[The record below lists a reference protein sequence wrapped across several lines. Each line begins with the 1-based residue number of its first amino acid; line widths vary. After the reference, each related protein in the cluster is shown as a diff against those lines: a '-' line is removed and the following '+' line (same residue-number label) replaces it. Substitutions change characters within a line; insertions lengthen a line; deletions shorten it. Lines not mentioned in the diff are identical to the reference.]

1 MRRLSAICSDFI
13 LLMITSFVAPDAFR
27 TVRVTWEPGKSL
39 PMSSLCRFASVT
51 GWPSTCSSS
60 SPRSSCWQLKAGP
73 PTTMDSMTLPWNIT
87 PTVAREENLELNVAV
102 GTESRS
108 LCSSCRR
115 SSHAPI
121 DASSDEGAG
130 AGRGGAAC
138 VSAVCSVHSLGGL
151 AVPAADARL
160 LSCAAAPARYRARY
174 GFVVPA
180 RPAASSAEVG
190 DCCAIAGD
198 RTRAVAVARRA
209 RPAGPGRGKPLSAP
223 EASHG
228 SFVAV
233 TDPFIVGRARRI
245 EPEAADLRAKYT
257 AAAHDRVVPT
267 RSQCRLC
274 SPERIVHQ
282 FTPKYYTYSK
292 GRLPGMAAAETA
304 SLTPLTMADLR
315 SIVGNPRVV
324 LLRRYTKIP
333 PYVEAGT
340 VGLLYGICGSDATVS
355 FPGRP
360 GWANPPP
367 EDIAFAPD
375 EKTAAAAAAAE
386 NEAAADTA
394 AAAKAL
400 QDAEDA
406 QLAAA
411 IAASLEI
418 SEAVAA
424 PAAPAMPPAVGRVKR
439 WGEGLEAPAAGSRNF
454 LPQGFEVT
462 LDVSEA
468 IARFGHSASHV
479 AQIMEAGRVK
489 ASTSPTPLA
498 SAHAAALYAYTE
510 ETLLYG
516 TLNYTMRTPHT
527 PNTPTDTELKRYCD
541 YIVHTE
547 RALSSL
553 PTHVSEVLGKV
564 YRGIKIL
571 LNPDIYALGKRI
583 TWQAFSS
590 STKKQTATLEF
601 VSVLPGRKL
610 SGSLF
615 VIDSITAKDIRHFST
630 FPSEEEVLFPPNSQ
644 FKVEKLV
651 TSEQEKRA
659 ELDQLCA
666 YDMTDLDVYVLK
678 QIA

>member
-1 MRRLSAICSDFI
+1 MH
-13 LLMITSFVAPDAFR
+13 P
-27 TVRVTWEPGKSL
+27 
-39 PMSSLCRFASVT
+39 
-51 GWPSTCSSS
+51 
-60 SPRSSCWQLKAGP
+60 
-73 PTTMDSMTLPWNIT
+73 
-87 PTVAREENLELNVAV
+87 
-102 GTESRS
+102 
-108 LCSSCRR
+108 
-115 SSHAPI
+115 
-121 DASSDEGAG
+121 GAG
-130 AGRGGAAC
+130 GGAM
-138 VSAVCSVHSLGGL
+138 
-151 AVPAADARL
+151 P
-160 LSCAAAPARYRARY
+160 
-174 GFVVPA
+174 
-180 RPAASSAEVG
+180 
-190 DCCAIAGD
+190 
-198 RTRAVAVARRA
+198 
-209 RPAGPGRGKPLSAP
+209 
-223 EASHG
+223 
-228 SFVAV
+228 
-233 TDPFIVGRARRI
+233 
-245 EPEAADLRAKYT
+245 
-257 AAAHDRVVPT
+257 
-267 RSQCRLC
+267 
-274 SPERIVHQ
+274 
-282 FTPKYYTYSK
+282 
-292 GRLPGMAAAETA
+292 
-304 SLTPLTMADLR
+304 
-315 SIVGNPRVV
+315 
-324 LLRRYTKIP
+324 
-333 PYVEAGT
+333 
-340 VGLLYGICGSDATVS
+340 
-355 FPGRP
+355 
-360 GWANPPP
+360 
-367 EDIAFAPD
+367 
-375 EKTAAAAAAAE
+375 AAAAAAAE
-386 NEAAADTA
+386 KEAAAEKA

-571 LNPDIYALGKRI
+571 LSPDIYALGKRI